1 MRGIEKEKEC
11 SVSNVPLLPPRL
23 SLTGQEHSSPE
34 KKPMNY
40 LVVLPEKREDDSA
53 KIIYTQTYE
62 VAVKLRDSVEGSV
75 IYTKEEYNNSKKT

>member
-1 MRGIEKEKEC
+1 
-11 SVSNVPLLPPRL
+11 
-23 SLTGQEHSSPE
+23 
-34 KKPMNY
+34 MNY

-53 KIIYTQTYE
+53 KIIYCQTYE